1 MVKKWGLKEYGIAML
16 ENLRLAWRLFW
27 DRNVN
32 TSTKL
37 IPLLA
42 VIYVLSPIDLLP
54 DIIPALGVTD
64 DVGVFIVALDFFI
77 RSAPENVVRR
87 HRDILEGV
95 IMGKRKND
103 DRE

>member
-1 MVKKWGLKEYGIAML
+1 ML

-32 TSTKL
+32 ASTKI

-42 VIYVLSPIDLLP
+42 VLYVLSPIDILP
-54 DIIPALGVTD
+54 DVIPALGVTD

-77 RSAPENVVRR
+77 RSAPDRIVRH

-95 IMGKRKND
+95 IKGKYRND

>member
-1 MVKKWGLKEYGIAML
+1 ML

-32 TSTKL
+32 ASTKI

-42 VIYVLSPIDLLP
+42 VLYVLSPIDILP
-54 DIIPALGVTD
+54 DVIPALGVTD
-64 DVGVFIVALDFFI
+64 DVGVFILALDFFI
-77 RSAPENVVRR
+77 RSAPDSIVRH

-103 DRE
+103 DRK

>member
-1 MVKKWGLKEYGIAML
+1 ML

-32 TSTKL
+32 ASTKI

-42 VIYVLSPIDLLP
+42 VLYVLSPIDLLP
-54 DIIPALGVTD
+54 DVIPALGVTD

-77 RSAPENVVRR
+77 RSVPDSIVRH

-95 IMGKRKND
+95 IKGKYRSD

>member
-1 MVKKWGLKEYGIAML
+1 ML

-32 TSTKL
+32 ASTKI

-42 VIYVLSPIDLLP
+42 VLYVLSPIDILP
-54 DIIPALGVTD
+54 DVIPALGVTD
-64 DVGVFIVALDFFI
+64 DVGVFILALDFFI
-77 RSAPENVVRR
+77 RSAPDRIVRH

-103 DRE
+103 DRK